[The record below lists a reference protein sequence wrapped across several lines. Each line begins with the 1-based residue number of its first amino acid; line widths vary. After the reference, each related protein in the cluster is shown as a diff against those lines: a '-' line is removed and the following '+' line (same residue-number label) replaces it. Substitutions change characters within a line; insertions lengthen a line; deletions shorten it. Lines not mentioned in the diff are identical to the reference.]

1 MQKDRQCVT
10 TDLHILEY
18 FFHDYEIKEKT
29 NSPWNQEHHH
39 GLEDHRFQDCPVKI
53 PWKIIKFHQPSSHT
67 ELCVSLI
74 APNESKKSLRWD
86 SINLED
92 NKLFLSDAMLKF
104 LKYINV
110 LRKIRWS
117 SNIYVLQV
125 QYRRKLLG
133 FAVFLQMKRSRP

>member
-1 MQKDRQCVT
+1 
-10 TDLHILEY
+10 
-18 FFHDYEIKEKT
+18 
-29 NSPWNQEHHH
+29 
-39 GLEDHRFQDCPVKI
+39 
-53 PWKIIKFHQPSSHT
+53 
-67 ELCVSLI
+67 
-74 APNESKKSLRWD
+74 
-86 SINLED
+86 
-92 NKLFLSDAMLKF
+92 MLKF